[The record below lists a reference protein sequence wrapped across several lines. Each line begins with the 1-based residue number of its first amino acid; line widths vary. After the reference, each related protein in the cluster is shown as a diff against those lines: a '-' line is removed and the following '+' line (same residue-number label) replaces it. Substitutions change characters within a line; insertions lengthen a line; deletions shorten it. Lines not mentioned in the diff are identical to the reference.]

1 MLATNQA
8 FEDQV
13 ESFEHGFDGRIA
25 QMQRNLDGG
34 LRAIHDYR
42 ASIER
47 VTELSTRLSS
57 RFDELEA
64 VLRSIR

>member
-1 MLATNQA
+1 MLATSQA

-25 QMQRNLDGG
+25 QMQRGLDDG
-34 LRAIHDYR
+34 LRAIRDSR
-42 ASIER
+42 ASIDR
-47 VTELSTRLSS
+47 VSELSTRLSS
-57 RFDELEA
+57 RFDELDE